1 MNGYF
6 KATELLKNIL
16 QSYPT
21 NVTVRTGRFNEM
33 DLDKK
38 TIYPLAYITQS
49 LRSYASSQMNSYT
62 FEIGILIDRDNS
74 RSVIEEKFYDNDNEI
89 DNFNDSDN
97 ILNYLITTLR
107 LQNNED
113 NFELLSVTDAQPLFL
128 SKHNLLDGWF
138 LTLTLSNPND
148 ILNIC
153 N

>member
-38 TIYPLAYITQS
+38 TIYPLVYITQS
-49 LRSYASSQMNSYT
+49 LRSYVSSQMNSYT